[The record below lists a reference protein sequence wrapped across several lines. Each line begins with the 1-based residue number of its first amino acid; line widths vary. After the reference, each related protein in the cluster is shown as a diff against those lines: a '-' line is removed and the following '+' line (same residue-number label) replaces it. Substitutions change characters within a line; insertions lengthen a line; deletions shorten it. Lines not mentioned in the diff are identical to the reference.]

1 MQLSMTYYQF
11 FPCTLI
17 SCTWYLI
24 SVLAFIHYPPKTLWW
39 LIFLVFVVVVG
50 RMFFHL
56 NQIYLHSMTVL
67 LPYCIHTEYRVVIKY
82 LLHLLYEL
90 AKFDYI
96 IEHYLY
102 QILHELLNIFITHF
116 MIEQS
121 NNKKSHQGTI
131 FLSRINLKK
140 G

>member
-56 NQIYLHSMTVL
+56 NQIYLHSMTEL
-67 LPYCIHTEYRVVIKY
+67 LPYGIHTEYSLVIEY
-82 LLHLLYEL
+82 LLHLLYKL
-90 AKFDYI
+90 PKKRSIIIYYI
-96 IEHYLY
+96 IHYT
-102 QILHELLNIFITHF
+102 IISLNIVYTRLY
-116 MIEQS
+116 M
-121 NNKKSHQGTI
+121 NG
-131 FLSRINLKK
+131 
-140 G
+140 

>member
-17 SCTWYLI
+17 SCTWYLM

-56 NQIYLHSMTVL
+56 NQIYLHSMTEL
-67 LPYCIHTEYRVVIKY
+67 LPYCIHTRYSLVTKY
-82 LLHLLYEL
+82 ILHLSYKLPKKRDSHQIE
-90 AKFDYI
+90 FNYI
-96 IEHYLY
+96 IKHCLY
-102 QILHELLNIFITHF
+102 QTLHEWLNIFITHF
-116 MIEQS
+116 MIE
-121 NNKKSHQGTI
+121 
-131 FLSRINLKK
+131 
-140 G
+140 